1 MKKLLLLIPALLIG
15 TLQANDWRFSVSL
28 GTGMIDYE
36 EDVFEKDDNGV
47 RSGTQSNYSDTYRP
61 GVYGIGLG
69 NGTHTFGYKITS
81 ASSSDYDYT
90 STNTLADYTTVT
102 LQERDYEETTIS
114 YQYRLNASWTL
125 GVAYNDKEHEYN
137 RSANDIISGITSW
150 EPFLQ
155 AGETAGYR
163 WDDVRSTSSSQD
175 GFAVY
180 ATWQRLFANHWV
192 FAAKLG
198 VSQTDLDQSWQEVQ
212 TISGVPQTLDT
223 LFGDNAGVAGVNG
236 STLTYAGSDSGDA
249 TTFYGGISL
258 IRIFPSAPNHQII
271 FSVDGRTDDLA
282 GDSVLTI
289 NGASGGTG
297 YFTGAGEIDA
307 DTPSLGT
314 DIEEYNLKYTLEYKY
329 TF

>member
-1 MKKLLLLIPALLIG
+1 MLG
-15 TLQANDWRFSVSL
+15 SLQANDWRFSISI
-28 GTGMIDYE
+28 GTGSIDYE
-36 EDVFEKDDNGV
+36 EDVFQKDDNV
-47 RSGTQSNYSDTYRP
+47 RNGSQSNYSDTYTP
-61 GVYGIGLG
+61 SVYGIGLG

-81 ASSSDYDYT
+81 ASASDYDYAST
-90 STNTLADYTTVT
+90 STLADYTTVT
-102 LQERDYEETTIS
+102 LRERDYEETTIS
-114 YQYRLNASWTL
+114 YQYRLNAAWTL

-137 RSANDIISGITSW
+137 NASIDNIDVGAPW
-150 EPFLQ
+150 EPFTQ

-163 WDDVRSTSSSQD
+163 WDDVRNSTSTQD
-175 GFAVY
+175 GLAVY
-180 ATWQRLFANHWV
+180 ATWQKLFANHWV

-212 TISGVPQTLDT
+212 TISGVPVTLDA
-223 LFGDNAGVAGVNG
+223 LFAQGTDVTGVNG
-236 STLTYAGSDSGDA
+236 STLTYAGNDSGDA
-249 TTFYGGISL
+249 TTVYGGLSL

-282 GDSVLTI
+282 GESVLTI

-297 YFTGAGEIDA
+297 YFTGDGEIDA
-307 DTPSLGT
+307 DAPDLGS